1 MFRART
7 FVPILASVPILL
19 ACAGMEP
26 PDREPTAAWNQQ
38 IVTELA
44 GQLQTTTES
53 LYNQLREAPES
64 VTPGMENASGSM
76 AGTAREMHEEA
87 GELHA
92 NLASGKT
99 MSETL
104 NNYRR
109 IKELSRDAGESSQFI
124 DVAAG
129 VGGED
134 SGMTSILNRLDAYY
148 GNQ

>member
-7 FVPILASVPILL
+7 FIPILASVPILL

-44 GQLQTTTES
+44 GRLQMSAEA

-64 VTPGMENASGSM
+64 ITPGMENASGSM
-76 AGTAREMHEEA
+76 AGTAREIHEEA

-92 NLASGKT
+92 NLAAGKT

-109 IKELSRDAGESSQFI
+109 IKEISRDARESSEFF
-124 DVAAG
+124 DVAAP
-129 VGGED
+129 VGGAD
-134 SGMTSILNRLDAYY
+134 SGMTSILNQLDAYY
-148 GNQ
+148 GSQ